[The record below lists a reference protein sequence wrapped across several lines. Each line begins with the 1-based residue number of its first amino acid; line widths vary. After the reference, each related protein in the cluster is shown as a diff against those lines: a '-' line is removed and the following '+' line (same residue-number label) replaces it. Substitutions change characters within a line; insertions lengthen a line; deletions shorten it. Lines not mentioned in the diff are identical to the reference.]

1 MNTDCKL
8 IWESYELL
16 TELAVSKANVQRLI
30 TKYGI
35 DEPAA
40 RSLINRFNEVEGAL
54 AKKDIFTYNNID
66 ELKAAIGAVTTER
79 EKVTKGAIN
88 VFEND
93 FAIVLLIRTKEASI
107 KHGRGTK
114 WCISY
119 DEDEEG
125 DEGDDGNAF
134 VRYAISSSVF
144 FVISKTDK
152 EKFAII
158 TNTDGSYKEI
168 KNKNNEEVPIQP
180 ILSKYNLRK
189 SIFKYIPYTV
199 QELKNIILSTPDSAI
214 QYAVDVIK
222 GRWPEAE
229 SIIMKNPYVAVSYA
243 VYVIKGRWPEAESNI
258 MKDPQ
263 AAVGYAVYVIKGR
276 WPEAESNIMRDP
288 YAAVEYAI
296 KILKGRWPEA
306 ESSIM
311 EMPYSAMNYVRDIL
325 KRRWPEA
332 ESIIMK
338 DPYVAVEYARDVIK
352 GRWPEAES
360 SIMEN
365 PNAAMEYA
373 RDVIKGRWPEA
384 ESNIMKN
391 PHAAAMYSVH
401 VLKQ

>member
-8 IWESYELL
+8 IWESYGLL
-16 TELAVSKANVQRLI
+16 TELTVSKANVQRLI
-30 TKYGI
+30 TKYGV

-40 RSLINRFNEVEGAL
+40 RSLIDRFNKVESIL
-54 AKKDIFTYNNID
+54 AKRDIFAYANLAELDTAINTTKTKNEKIEEGVKVIFENNI
-66 ELKAAIGAVTTER
+66 V
-79 EKVTKGAIN
+79 KVLWIKSEA
-88 VFEND
+88 
-93 FAIVLLIRTKEASI
+93 ASI

-119 DEDEEG
+119 DGDE
-125 DEGDDGNAF
+125 EGDDGNAF
-134 VRYAISSSVF
+134 VGYAISSSVF

-214 QYAVDVIK
+214 QYAVDVIR

-229 SIIMKNPYVAVSYA
+229 SSIMNNPYAAVKYA

-258 MKDPQ
+258 
-263 AAVGYAVYVIKGR
+263 IK
-276 WPEAESNIMRDP
+276 DP

-296 KILKGRWPEA
+296 KILKRRWPEA
-306 ESSIM
+306 ESSFM
-311 EMPYSAMNYVRDIL
+311 EMPYSAMSYVRDIL

-332 ESIIMK
+332 ESNIMK
-338 DPYVAVEYARDVIK
+338 NPYVAVEYARDVIK

-365 PNAAMEYA
+365 PLAAMEYA
-373 RDVIKGRWPEA
+373 RDVIKRRWPEA
-384 ESNIMKN
+384 ESIIMKD
-391 PHAAAMYSVH
+391 PYAAAMYSVH

>member
-8 IWESYELL
+8 IWESYGLL
-16 TELAVSKANVQRLI
+16 TELTVSKANVQRLI
-30 TKYGI
+30 TKYGV

-40 RSLINRFNEVEGAL
+40 RSLIDRFNKVESIL
-54 AKKDIFTYNNID
+54 AKRDIFAYANLAELDTAINTTKTKNEKIEEGVKVIFENNI
-66 ELKAAIGAVTTER
+66 V
-79 EKVTKGAIN
+79 KVLWIKSEA
-88 VFEND
+88 
-93 FAIVLLIRTKEASI
+93 ASI

-119 DEDEEG
+119 DSYDEDE
-125 DEGDDGNAF
+125 EGDDGNAF

-229 SIIMKNPYVAVSYA
+229 SSIMNNPYAAMSYA
-243 VYVIKGRWPEAESNI
+243 AYVIKG
-258 MKDPQ
+258 
-263 AAVGYAVYVIKGR
+263 
-276 WPEAESNIMRDP
+276 
-288 YAAVEYAI
+288 
-296 KILKGRWPEA
+296 
-306 ESSIM
+306 
-311 EMPYSAMNYVRDIL
+311 
-325 KRRWPEA
+325 RWPEA

-338 DPYVAVEYARDVIK
+338 DPL
-352 GRWPEAES
+352 
-360 SIMEN
+360 
-365 PNAAMEYA
+365 AAMEYA

-384 ESNIMKN
+384 ESRIMENPLAAMEYARDVIKRRWPEAESIIMKDSY
-391 PHAAAMYSVH
+391 AAAMYSVH
-401 VLKQ
+401 VLKQQV